1 MMQYKMLMKTKV
13 EIHALF
19 EKPQNTLRKKSLK
32 TDDPLNFTAHLTH
45 VES

>member
-19 EKPQNTLRKKSLK
+19 EQPQNPFRKNVSKQTTL
-32 TDDPLNFTAHLTH
+32 
-45 VES
+45 